1 MLINENSFLYCLERK
16 EYVYGVNS
24 PSFVAELSE
33 CNIVEFVKGVDDCDG
48 DVFVLFSMILD
59 DDVFLD
65 LFNLDVLFVVSVV
78 DDDFCFL
85 FCDCV
90 EDCLELLLAII
101 VPPLVDDVAED
112 IFDNKTF

>member
-1 MLINENSFLYCLERK
+1 MSFSAE
-16 EYVYGVNS
+16 
-24 PSFVAELSE
+24 FVEFRT
-33 CNIVEFVKGVDDCDG
+33 VDFVKGVDDCNG
-48 DVFVLFSMILD
+48 NAFVLFSMILD

-65 LFNLDVLFVVSVV
+65 FFNLDVLFVVSVV

-112 IFDNKTF
+112 IFDNETF

>member
-1 MLINENSFLYCLERK
+1 MLINGHSLLYCLERK

-24 PSFVAELSE
+24 SSFVSELSE
-33 CNIVEFVKGVDDCDG
+33 CNIVEFVKVVNDCDG
-48 DVFVLFSMILD
+48 DVFELFSMILD

-65 LFNLDVLFVVSVV
+65 FFNLDVLFIVSVV

-85 FCDCV
+85 FCYCV
-90 EDCLELLLAII
+90 EDCLELLLTII

-112 IFDNKTF
+112 IFDNDTF